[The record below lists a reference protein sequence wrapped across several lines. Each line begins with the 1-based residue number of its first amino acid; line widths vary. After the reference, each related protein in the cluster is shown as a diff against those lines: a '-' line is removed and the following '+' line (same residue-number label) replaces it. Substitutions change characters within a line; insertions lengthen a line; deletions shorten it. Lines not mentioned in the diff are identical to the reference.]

1 MAMAGQAFDSPH
13 GRLAT
18 LADVL
23 CGWQRRRN
31 GGGSSTHC
39 FEPRVMLAALKL
51 HSQVRRRVD
60 MRELILLCL
69 DIVHTEPVKLE
80 LQRRL
85 ASGDVAVPGYK
96 ARSEACMKLDLL
108 AMQWARHQSSRL
120 CVQRYVL
127 TGGHTAYSRRAFTWG
142 RARVVRCPGRSA
154 GGTDRWRSA
163 PS

>member
-96 ARSEACMKLDLL
+96 ACSEACMKLDLL
-108 AMQWARHQSSRL
+108 AMQWARHQSSRW
-120 CVQRYVL
+120 CVKRYVL
-127 TGGHTAYSRRAFTWG
+127 IDASPQRGWNYLVSRRCQHSEQKLFHVACHSLTH
-142 RARVVRCPGRSA
+142 SQK
-154 GGTDRWRSA
+154 
-163 PS
+163 